1 MAGKL
6 PLLNNALKILE
17 QEKKKRENHS
27 ILFLPDGFM
36 DKKERKGSKKGKI
49 GMIPGL
55 IMQHT
60 KKLDFFKGSQ
70 NKASRRF
77 YPKGINPNI
86 FVFIL
91 AGFNNQFIH
100 PYGHGKPGKQLFL
113 PHGNMNMNGSNEENK
128 NKAIPY
134 PLGPNC
140 KKIFGLT
147 GKEGTGNNEKL
158 RYFGDYEYNNYKYNY
173 GYNYNNYGYTIII
186 IIIII
191 IIITIIT
198 VIITTN

>member
-60 KKLDFFKGSQ
+60 KK
-70 NKASRRF
+70 N
-77 YPKGINPNI
+77 
-86 FVFIL
+86 
-91 AGFNNQFIH
+91 
-100 PYGHGKPGKQLFL
+100 
-113 PHGNMNMNGSNEENK
+113 
-128 NKAIPY
+128 
-134 PLGPNC
+134 
-140 KKIFGLT
+140 
-147 GKEGTGNNEKL
+147 
-158 RYFGDYEYNNYKYNY
+158 
-173 GYNYNNYGYTIII
+173 
-186 IIIII
+186 
-191 IIITIIT
+191 
-198 VIITTN
+198 